1 MSISEIVTPIFF
13 PPQQLLSLW
22 ICEEKELVHEIAGLG
37 ELKSPWHS
45 CQMSWLENHLN
56 IINTYSQA
64 LEALDNYKGKCAHLD
79 NLIFQLFVY
88 NFQIKCTAYTSQ
100 THFGFKNSNM
110 GSKMHIFKVISILPN
125 SQKWRQQK
133 MKMNPKIAK

>member
-1 MSISEIVTPIFF
+1 MHELLLEPKICFAF
-13 PPQQLLSLW
+13 PQQLLSLW

-64 LEALDNYKGKCAHLD
+64 LEALDNYKGKASQNWSKLQF
-79 NLIFQLFVY
+79 LAYQKFV
-88 NFQIKCTAYTSQ
+88 KL
-100 THFGFKNSNM
+100 K
-110 GSKMHIFKVISILPN
+110 ILEV
-125 SQKWRQQK
+125 
-133 MKMNPKIAK
+133 